1 MARITTTA
9 LALAMTIT
17 AAGGAAAAE
26 FSVLTYNV
34 RGLPPLVIE
43 DRTAEIA
50 AIADPDA
57 RSGGLFDRRP
67 SAGRAGS
74 DE

>member
-1 MARITTTA
+1 MARITTTG

-43 DRTAEIA
+43 RGLVDDGLAILEKALATA
-50 AIADPDA
+50 
-57 RSGGLFDRRP
+57 
-67 SAGRAGS
+67 
-74 DE
+74 